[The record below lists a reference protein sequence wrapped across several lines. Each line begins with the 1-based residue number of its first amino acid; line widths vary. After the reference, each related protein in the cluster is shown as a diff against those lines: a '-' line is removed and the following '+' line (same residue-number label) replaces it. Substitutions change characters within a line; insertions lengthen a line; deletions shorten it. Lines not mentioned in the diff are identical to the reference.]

1 MKKVGCLAMGII
13 IMLTVGVI
21 GAAST
26 IPDAVENVVTG
37 KGLDSKNIE
46 SVNSV
51 DYGDLPSQIDIGNID
66 DTNLEIYEVNFPD
79 EKLFVL
85 TFGGAK
91 IDAPAVAEQ
100 RQFLS
105 FGINGEMIE
114 DGFLGSANGVGMN
127 SNVGYVMMRD
137 GSITGMSTNLGISDS
152 ASSGRIEIVIYKN
165 GKAINF
171 GNEVSA
177 SSEGVQKDYDTQSTG
192 VVTFE
197 AGDTI
202 SVYADAHE
210 SVIWKD
216 VITIVEIT
224 TN

>member
-1 MKKVGCLAMGII
+1 MKKVGCLAIGII
-13 IMLTVGVI
+13 IMLAVGVI

-26 IPDAVENVVTG
+26 IPEAVEDVVKK
-37 KGLDSKNIE
+37 KGLKSEDIE
-46 SVNSV
+46 SVVSV
-51 DYGDLPSQIDIGNID
+51 DYEDLPEQIDIGSID
-66 DTNLEIYEVNFPD
+66 DTNLEIYEVNVDD

-85 TFGGAK
+85 TFGSK
-91 IDAPAVAEQ
+91 IEEPAVVEQ

-114 DGFLGSANGVGMN
+114 DGFLESANGVGMT
-127 SNVGYVMMRD
+127 SDRGYVMMRD
-137 GSITGMSTNLGISDS
+137 GSITGMSTNLDISSS
-152 ASSGRIEIVIYKN
+152 ANSGRIEMVIYKN

-192 VVTFE
+192 IVTFE

-210 SVIWKD
+210 SVVWKD
-216 VITIVEIT
+216 VITMIEIT
-224 TN
+224 TK